1 MSRSPPTISL
11 LDEEIAW
18 VTEHQA
24 VIERVKR
31 VKEDHQ
37 RLWEEEA
44 QREAKAKKA
53 WREAE
58 GKEAWRQAEEVEKA
72 CKEAEGAE
80 KA

>member
-1 MSRSPPTISL
+1 MLFLISGSSL
-11 LDEEIAW
+11 YFI
-18 VTEHQA
+18 TT
-24 VIERVKR
+24 KR

-58 GKEAWRQAEEVEKA
+58 GKEAWREAEEVEKA